1 MTTNNWLMALV
12 AALLVGAATGGWAA
26 THIARRRL
34 KTQLR
39 RATEAL
45 RQQHSAV
52 ADGLRSAQVRAQ
64 SELEQAR
71 SAFKRQLDTAAAEP
85 RAAAARAE
93 ERLLA
98 AYAELDRL
106 RRASSLANTGPAEL
120 SDGFAATRPM
130 RDGL

>member
-1 MTTNNWLMALV
+1 MTTDNWLMALV
-12 AALLVGAATGGWAA
+12 AALLLGAGAGFWGASEL
-26 THIARRRL
+26 ARRRM
-34 KTQLR
+34 KAQVK
-39 RATEAL
+39 RAADTL
-45 RQQHSAV
+45 RQQHSSV
-52 ADGLRSAQVRAQ
+52 VDGLRGAQTRAQ
-64 SELEQAR
+64 TELEQTRAG
-71 SAFKRQLDTAAAEP
+71 FKRQLEAAAAEP

-106 RRASSLANTGPAEL
+106 RRGGGPTSPAEL

>member
-1 MTTNNWLMALV
+1 MWLVALV
-12 AALLVGAATGGWAA
+12 AAVLVGAGAGFWAA
-26 THIARRRL
+26 TDLAKRRL
-34 KTQLR
+34 KAQVK
-39 RATEAL
+39 RAADAL

-52 ADGLRSAQVRAQ
+52 VDGLRGAQVRAQ

-71 SAFKRQLDTAAAEP
+71 AGFKRQLDAASAEP
-85 RAAAARAE
+85 RAAAARSE

-106 RRASSLANTGPAEL
+106 RRGGAATGPAEL

-130 RDGL
+130 REGL

>member
-1 MTTNNWLMALV
+1 MTTQTWWLALA
-12 AALLVGAATGGWAA
+12 AALLAGAGAGFWVATVL
-26 THIARRRL
+26 ARKRL

-39 RATEAL
+39 LAASAL
-45 RQQHSAV
+45 RQQHNAV
-52 ADGLRSAQVRAQ
+52 VDGLRGAQSRAQ
-64 SELEQAR
+64 AELEKAR
-71 SAFKRQLDTAAAEP
+71 AGLARQLETAVVQP

-106 RRASSLANTGPAEL
+106 RRGADATGPAEL
-120 SDGFAATRPM
+120 VDGFAPTMPM